1 MNELKVTYLV
11 TNNCPV
17 LCVIDKITFVC
28 NSDVTDSTFNKFIAY
43 ERKVE
48 EAKNSLMLVNSLLIA
63 QLIAIIASEI

>member
-43 ERKVE
+43 EKEGGR
-48 EAKNSLMLVNSLLIA
+48 S
-63 QLIAIIASEI
+63 